1 MLPNFSVLKVC
12 ICKNV
17 DNRFLEDYRPSNDKA
32 QCLGHTLWCPFF
44 PSLLFQALSPF
55 SAWDR
60 TQGDSHFTVS
70 SKYFHCSYL
79 VRIVPFQCREDYP
92 WWDFLDN
99 KRKANIDMLVF
110 LVQNSLA
117 WGISQEGAKWTEYYL
132 RAKLQEL
139 KGLSTMKENIEQGSS
154 TSPSGRSTQLVISQ
168 LDSPTSTHRW
178 KYFWC
183 QGPSQNVQSIH

>member
-1 MLPNFSVLKVC
+1 MP
-12 ICKNV
+12 
-17 DNRFLEDYRPSNDKA
+17 R
-32 QCLGHTLWCPFF
+32 HTFWCPFF

-60 TQGDSHFTVS
+60 TQGDSHFIVS
-70 SKYFHCSYL
+70 SKYFHCNYL
-79 VRIVPFQCREDYP
+79 VRIVPSQCREDYP

-132 RAKLQEL
+132 RAKLERNHERKHRTGKFNFSFQEV
-139 KGLSTMKENIEQGSS
+139 
-154 TSPSGRSTQLVISQ
+154 TQLVISQ